1 MASCALR
8 WRAIPSDNSNGF
20 IWDLAW
26 LYRYTNGAVTLT
38 PGIGVQYSS
47 ENYNDYYYG
56 VSKAESRRSGLNSY
70 SADDGWDPYR
80 NSPHRITSSVTGM
93 CTVLAVTF
101 V

>member
-1 MASCALR
+1 MASCV
-8 WRAIPSDNSNGF
+8 RAGGDTLDNSNGF

-56 VSKAESRRSGLNSY
+56 VSKTNPA
-70 SADDGWDPYR
+70 
-80 NSPHRITSSVTGM
+80 
-93 CTVLAVTF
+93 AV